1 MNYSRRSQGKI
12 LFILFFLLFNCFL
25 KAQEYNFEN
34 YNVEEGICHPFVYNL
49 IQDND
54 GYLWLGTG
62 GGICRFNG
70 LEFSDVTSTDSITSA
85 YVTCSFKDSEGNLWF
100 GHNDGNITLYDGKN
114 FHPVTIEQKRIPLI
128 KSAINGITEN
138 KLGQVIIASQNDG
151 FFEISKDMNLSSFE
165 GELEGALNFSLL
177 AIKDNLLL
185 AGSSQGIILY
195 QVKDNLTLE
204 ILSQPEDFAYSKIN
218 TVARGK
224 KDNYFWM
231 GTGDM
236 GAYKLKVTPEND
248 LDFETVGHP
257 HGLEYTDV
265 QDIYEDENKNLWIST
280 FGEGAYKLI
289 MDSVSDDYKKS
300 VHFSQENGLG
310 SMFVKTIYED
320 TGGNIWA
327 ATYGNGL
334 SVLLNEAFVSYNFEE
349 IGFSKSIYSMAIE
362 DSIYWLGGDGAIL
375 RYNIHSPDKYQIIDK
390 GLPNDA
396 ITALYIADNSKLYV
410 GSGRNGLYTLALRD
424 MQVSRAHVSQNSLEN
439 MINSITGN
447 KTTVWVATNNG
458 VLSIDRDSGAKT
470 RYSTNEGLP
479 HNKIRQVF
487 IDSKGTV
494 WIATRSNSL
503 FAINKDIKHTIQENM
518 VLEFTSITED
528 ENGNLWAGTNGDGV
542 FRFDTDTLV
551 YLSTENGLATNYCY
565 AIQSDNNGS
574 IWVGHRLAMSRI
586 TTHDFLI
593 SRYGTEV
600 GITGDIHYNA
610 MVRSDEGKVLAGT
623 TDGLI
628 VYDPDADDQEFV
640 APILNVTAIKVND
653 EAIDPSDEIILPY
666 NKYKVRVEFIGLYYQ
681 DPDAV
686 KYQYKMK
693 DDPEWSELSST
704 DYALYGR
711 LTDGEYTFMLR
722 ACVDGG
728 ICTEKPLTLF
738 IKIKKPFWKT
748 WWFIIFVILGLVFSV
763 YIIIKIRERK
773 QKQFQEFLQLKLDER
788 TKEVVEQKQ
797 EIENKNRDI
806 TDSINYA
813 QRIQSSILPS
823 IKNLQN
829 NFSGSFVYYL
839 PRDIVSGDFYWFDK
853 ISNNKF
859 VIVCADSTGHGVP
872 GAFMSMIGTT
882 LIKDI
887 CMRPDVNSPSAILKS
902 LDFEIHNTL
911 NQNVDAERSNDG
923 MDIIVCE
930 IDTVTNYM
938 RYASAMRPMI
948 VYHDGEQLYMKG
960 SRSSIGGHRSNDEKS
975 FEDEGMQLTKG
986 DLIYMFSDGYPD
998 QFGGPMGKKF
1008 KMVRLKNLLKDIH
1021 AKPMEVQYEQVK
1033 NNFEIWKEAHDQVD
1047 DVLFMGIKI

>member
-1 MNYSRRSQGKI
+1 MNYSRRRLGKI
-12 LFILFFLLFNCFL
+12 MPILIFLLSNCFL
-25 KAQEYNFEN
+25 NAQEYNFEN
-34 YNVEEGICHPFVYNL
+34 YNVEEGICHPFVYNV

-62 GGICRFNG
+62 AGICRFNG
-70 LEFSDVTSTDSITSA
+70 LEFTSIADTDSITSA

-100 GHNDGNITLYDGKN
+100 GHNDGNITLYDGKS
-114 FHPVTIEQKRIPLI
+114 FQPVIIEQKRIPLV
-128 KSAINGITEN
+128 KSAINGITETS
-138 KLGQVIIASQNDG
+138 GGRVIAASQNDG
-151 FFEISKDMNLSSFE
+151 FFEILEDLNLSGFE
-165 GELEGALNFSLL
+165 GELEGTLNFTLL
-177 AIKDNLLL
+177 ALENNLLL
-185 AGSSQGIILY
+185 TGTSQGIVLY
-195 QVKDNLTLE
+195 QINENLTLE
-204 ILSQPEDFAYSKIN
+204 ILSHPEDFAYSKVNTIN
-218 TVARGK
+218 RGNG
-224 KDNYFWM
+224 DGYFWM

-236 GAYKLKVTPEND
+236 GAYRFMISPD
-248 LDFETVGHP
+248 HALDFEAVGHQF
-257 HGLEYTDV
+257 GLEYSDV
-265 QDIYEDENKNLWIST
+265 QDIYEDENKDLWLST
-280 FGEGAYKLI
+280 FGEGAYKLVF
-289 MDSVSDDYKKS
+289 DSISGSYEKS
-300 VHFSQENGLG
+300 VHFSEENGLG

-320 TGGNIWA
+320 AAGNIWA

-334 SVLLNEAFVSYNFEE
+334 SVLLNEAFVTYDFEE

-362 DSIYWLGGDGAIL
+362 DSLYWLGGDGAIL
-375 RYNIHSPDKYQIIDK
+375 RYNINSPDKYQIIDK

-396 ITALYIADNSKLYV
+396 ITALYIASDKKIHV
-410 GSGRNGLYTLALRD
+410 GTGRNGLYTLSLPG

-439 MINSITGN
+439 MVNSITGN
-447 KTTVWVATNNG
+447 KATIWVATNNG
-458 VLSIDRDSGAKT
+458 VLSIDRESGEKT

-487 IDSKGTV
+487 IDSQGIV
-494 WIATRSNSL
+494 WIASRSNSL
-503 FAINKDIKHTIQENM
+503 FAINKEIKHTIQENM

-528 ENGNLWAGTNGDGV
+528 EKGNLWAGTNGDGV

-551 YLSTENGLATNYCY
+551 YISEENGLATNYCY

-574 IWVGHRLAMSRI
+574 VWVGHRLAMSRI
-586 TTHDFLI
+586 TTSDYLI
-593 SRYGTEV
+593 NRYGTEV
-600 GITGDIHYNA
+600 GISGDIHYNA

-623 TDGLI
+623 TDGL
-628 VYDPDADDQEFV
+628 VEYDPASDDRDFV
-640 APILNVTAIKVND
+640 APMLNITSIRVND
-653 EAIDPSDEIILPY
+653 EPIDLSDEIILPY
-666 NKYKVRVEFIGLYYQ
+666 NKYKIRIEFIGLYYQ
-681 DPDAV
+681 DPGAV

-728 ICTEKPLTLF
+728 ICTEEPLTLF

-748 WWFIIFVILGLVFSV
+748 WWFIVLVILLLIFSV

-773 QKQFQEFLQLKLDER
+773 QKQFQEFLQQKLDER

-823 IKNLQN
+823 IKNLQS

-853 ISNNKF
+853 ISDNKF

-887 CMRPDVNSPSAILKS
+887 CMRPDVNSPSEILTS

-948 VYHDGEQLYMKG
+948 VYHNGEQIYMKG
-960 SRSSIGGHRSNDEKS
+960 SRSSIGGHRANDEKS

-1021 AKPMEVQYEQVK
+1021 AQPMEVQYEHVK
-1033 NNFEIWKEAHDQVD
+1033 NNFEIWKEGHDQVD